1 MAAHR
6 RVSEASRVVARVAWH
21 SGARLEAESRYRAAL
36 ESAEAADGP
45 AAESVATLAC
55 ALGAAAKARGRA
67 EEAEACFVH
76 ALYADETEAQA
87 LYADET
93 EARIRIAPGGVG
105 SEGAR
110 GRLKVGRFRH
120 PRSAYHLLALAEVG
134 RGKKRYA
141 QAEVFYLAA
150 LDALETE
157 GRGAHPTAPFE
168 PATRDLLG
176 VAERELGPL
185 AASDA
190 PSAGSA
196 ALGAPAEAPALGAPT
211 SSSAASISQPPAR
224 AASTSAGRD
233 AHGSSGL
240 PEIALSVVAIGEFA
254 VELLGVR
261 RSGSE
266 AEDAEP
272 RGGGTR
278 CSRQESARALAARH
292 PGRRAR
298 DRLCSPPFANRSS
311 AFSRREKKIR
321 DTRLRVETTP
331 MEKAFSETPR
341 T

>member
-1 MAAHR
+1 MCGCLVRASARTSR
-6 RVSEASRVVARVAWH
+6 RKEVAR
-21 SGARLEAESRYRAAL
+21 E
-36 ESAEAADGP
+36 
-45 AAESVATLAC
+45 
-55 ALGAAAKARGRA
+55 
-67 EEAEACFVH
+67 
-76 ALYADETEAQA
+76 
-87 LYADET
+87 
-93 EARIRIAPGGVG
+93 GV
-105 SEGAR
+105 STR
-110 GRLKVGRFRH
+110 TR
-120 PRSAYHLLALAEVG
+120 
-134 RGKKRYA
+134 
-141 QAEVFYLAA
+141 LAA
-150 LDALETE
+150 TSVPRHRASVISPEDPFPRTV
-157 GRGAHPTAPFE
+157 PT
-168 PATRDLLG
+168 
-176 VAERELGPL
+176 
-185 AASDA
+185 ASDA

-196 ALGAPAEAPALGAPT
+196 AVGAPAEAPALGAPT

-321 DTRLRVETTP
+321 DSARRRDTENDERSVFR
-331 MEKAFSETPR
+331 ETPR